1 MKVLITGSDGQL
13 GQCLI
18 QAFASYKNIE
28 LITCNRQQLD
38 ITDKQLVLAKVVES
52 NPDVIIN
59 TAAYTAVDKAE
70 EERELAFNINA
81 LGPKHLAKAA
91 HVINAALIHI
101 STDYVFDG
109 ENSAPY
115 SEDDI
120 TNPQSVY
127 GASKLAGE
135 QEVIQHC
142 AKHIVLRTAWVFS
155 EFGNNFVKTMLKLS
169 HLEQLNIVAD
179 QVGAPT
185 NANDIANALVTI
197 ANTIVNKTE
206 TKKNIEWGV
215 YHYSGEHY
223 CSWFDFAQSIFAKA
237 KDEGLL
243 HETPILNAIP
253 TTQYLTPAV
262 RPKNSK
268 LDNSK
273 IKHTFGV
280 QASNWQASLFNMSKF
295 IVKV

>member
-1 MKVLITGSDGQL
+1 MNVLITGSDGQL
-13 GQCLI
+13 GKCLI
-18 QAFASYKNIE
+18 QAFAIHKTVKVIA
-28 LITCNRQQLD
+28 CNRHQLD
-38 ITDKQLVLAKVVES
+38 ITDTQAVAVKFNEYE
-52 NPDVIIN
+52 PDIVIN
-59 TAAYTAVDKAE
+59 AAAYTAVDKAE

-81 LGPKHLAKAA
+81 LGPKNLAKAA
-91 HVINAALIHI
+91 QKINAALIHI

-109 ENSAPY
+109 EKSAPY